1 MIHQFL
7 CLSDRRTCNAVK
19 SLHRRKRTHNWQPM
33 KRHPARPENTCLNSG
48 TNLRCLS
55 LLLLIGLMLTWLH
68 FMFSRETEVS
78 YRFHEACYLVPFK
91 VKFKRDYG
99 EICQEKIQSFRLSSA
114 QSFLPKNFLF
124 SARLLTILSQAR
136 AFFGVIS
143 IYCIFEI

>member
-1 MIHQFL
+1 
-7 CLSDRRTCNAVK
+7 
-19 SLHRRKRTHNWQPM
+19 
-33 KRHPARPENTCLNSG
+33 
-48 TNLRCLS
+48 
-55 LLLLIGLMLTWLH
+55 
-68 FMFSRETEVS
+68 MFSRESEVS
-78 YRFHEACYLVPFK
+78 HRFHEACYLVPFK

-143 IYCIFEI
+143 IYCIFEIYRGYILCSSRDIMYTVQSERLREGEGVNEKKRQSLRVHFSAVTRELKSTSCKTNSIYLQLVSFCRS